1 MREGEPRFLLSPSR
15 ASKPD
20 LGRAV
25 LYAKEESMLTTTRR
39 ALLISGLTLTLPWA
53 RRALADPAGAP
64 QTQPDPNK
72 EKREFIRRAN
82 EQWQGEYNKA
92 VAAAKEAERGGEF
105 SSLAPPQALIPFK
118 DWDYYYTRGIST
130 WRPNPGQTFNPVGV
144 PDGFVTDLASIP
156 QLIWSFGIR
165 PEGPYAYA
173 AVIHDFLYWTQDR
186 SRDESDEI
194 FLIAMTDSK
203 VEESLRNRIY
213 KAVSLAGD
221 SAWKKNS
228 ELKRAG
234 EKRLLREFPK
244 EFTITWSEWKS
255 RPHVFQD

>member
-1 MREGEPRFLLSPSR
+1 MLISSLS
-15 ASKPD
+15 
-20 LGRAV
+20 L
-25 LYAKEESMLTTTRR
+25 
-39 ALLISGLTLTLPWA
+39 ALLWA
-53 RRALADPAGAP
+53 RALAAPAGAP
-64 QTQPDPNK
+64 QAQPDPDK
-72 EKREFIRRAN
+72 EKRELIRRAN
-82 EQWQGEYNKA
+82 EQWQ
-92 VAAAKEAERGGEF
+92 AERRGEF
-105 SSLAPPQALIPFK
+105 IKSLAPPQALIPFK
-118 DWDYYYTRGIST
+118 DWDYYYTRGISV
-130 WRPNPGQTFNPVGV
+130 WKPNAGQTFRPVGV

-156 QLIWSFGIR
+156 QRVWSFGIR

-213 KAVSLAGD
+213 KAVRLAGG

-234 EKRLLREFPK
+234 EKRLLREFPTD
-244 EFTITWSEWKS
+244 FTITWSEWKS
-255 RPHVFQD
+255 RPNVFRD

>member
-1 MREGEPRFLLSPSR
+1 MFS
-15 ASKPD
+15 
-20 LGRAV
+20 
-25 LYAKEESMLTTTRR
+25 TTRR
-39 ALLISGLTLTLPWA
+39 AMLISSLILALPWA
-53 RRALADPAGAP
+53 RALAAPAGAP
-64 QTQPDPNK
+64 QAQPDPDK

-82 EQWQGEYNKA
+82 EQWQAEYNK
-92 VAAAKEAERGGEF
+92 VAAAAKAAERRGEF

-118 DWDYYYTRGIST
+118 DWDYYYTRGISV
-130 WRPNPGQTFNPVGV
+130 WKPNAGQTFRPVGV

-156 QLIWSFGIR
+156 QLVWSFGIR

-213 KAVSLAGD
+213 RAVSLAGG

-228 ELKRAG
+228 ELKLAG
-234 EKRLLREFPK
+234 EKRLLREFPTD
-244 EFTITWSEWKS
+244 FTIAWSEWKF
-255 RPHVFQD
+255 RPNVFRD